1 MQNNILQQ
9 IEDPEFLLFTSA
21 ISPVQIDVH
30 EGAKTARSRFN
41 ASITNSSPKAVRPVM
56 GWRRFQPPRNN
67 TNAAEYIEHLAT
79 F

>member
-56 GWRRFQPPRNN
+56 G
-67 TNAAEYIEHLAT
+67 
-79 F
+79 